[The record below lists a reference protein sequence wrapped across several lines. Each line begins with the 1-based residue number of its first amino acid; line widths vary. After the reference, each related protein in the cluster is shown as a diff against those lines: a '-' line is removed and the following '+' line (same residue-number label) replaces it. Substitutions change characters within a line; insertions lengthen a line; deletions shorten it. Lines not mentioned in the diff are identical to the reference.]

1 MMNQRQPGLQDTRSN
16 LELSTVGLRLAE
28 LLAALSVVT
37 DLGSWRLPE
46 TAMQACLLAT
56 RLAQRMNLSANV
68 VSDVY
73 YTTLLRSV
81 GCTAYAHEEAV
92 LLDEAELAA
101 AGSVDWADPRVA
113 LGFWLHHVA
122 QDSTPLERARI
133 IAASMPRWAFMR
145 YEQITSHCEVGAAMV
160 RRLGLAPVVQQALQQ
175 VFERWDGK
183 GIPHRLAGERLV
195 LPVRFA
201 QVATVAA
208 VFWRLGGPDAAIA
221 TVKQRGGGMLD
232 PSIAAGFVQH
242 GTELLAELEIAD
254 VLQALVLAEPEP
266 RKQIPDDGIDS
277 VARVFG
283 DMVDLKLAFTRG
295 HSSGVSELAEAAAR
309 RLRLNET
316 DVVAIRR
323 AGLLH
328 DLGRTSVSNRV
339 WEKRGPLT
347 TSEWE
352 QVRLHAYQSERI
364 LVRSPVLAPL
374 APLTG
379 MHHERQDGSG
389 YHRQAAGHA
398 VPQGAR
404 VLAAADAYQA
414 MTQERP
420 YRPALASATAADQ
433 LTAEVSQGRLD
444 GEAVRAI
451 LEVEGHRT
459 RPVRAAWPAGLSDR
473 EVEVLQVI
481 ATGGSYRDVA
491 QRLVIAPKTARHR
504 IEHVY
509 DKIGV
514 STRAAAAMFAMEH
527 DLVPR

>member
-1 MMNQRQPGLQDTRSN
+1 MNQRQPGQETSGNQEPSIGR
-16 LELSTVGLRLAE
+16 LRLAE
-28 LLAALSVVT
+28 RLAALSIVT

-56 RLAQRMNLSANV
+56 RLAQRMDVSAND

-92 LLDEAELAA
+92 LLDDAELAA
-101 AGSVDWADPRVA
+101 AGSVDWADPREA
-113 LGFWLHHVA
+113 LGFWLHRVA
-122 QDSTPLERARI
+122 SDSTPLEHARI
-133 IAASMPRWAFMR
+133 IVASMPRWVLIR
-145 YEQITSHCEVGAAMV
+145 HEQITSHCEVGAAMV
-160 RRLGLAPVVQQALQQ
+160 RRLELAPVVQQALQQ

-183 GIPHRLAGERLV
+183 GSPHRLAGERLV

-208 VFWRLGGPDAAIA
+208 VFWRWGGPGAAIA
-221 TVKQRGGGMLD
+221 TVKQRGGAMLD
-232 PSIAAGFVQH
+232 PWVAAGFLQYS
-242 GTELLAELEIAD
+242 TALLAELETAD
-254 VLQALVLAEPEP
+254 VLQALLLAEPEP
-266 RKQIPDDGIDS
+266 LKQIPDDGIDS
-277 VARVFG
+277 VARAFG
-283 DMVDLKLAFTRG
+283 DMVDLKLPFTRG

-309 RLRLNET
+309 RLRFNEP
-316 DVVAIRR
+316 DVVSIRR

-328 DLGRTSVSNRV
+328 DLGRMSVSNRI

-347 TSEWE
+347 ASEWE

-364 LVRSPVLAPL
+364 LVRSPLLAPL

-389 YHRQAAGHA
+389 YHRQATGNALPLA
-398 VPQGAR
+398 AR

-420 YRPALASATAADQ
+420 YRPALAPATAAG
-433 LTAEVSQGRLD
+433 LLATEVSKGRLD
-444 GEAVRAI
+444 GDCVRAV
-451 LEVEGHRT
+451 LEVAGHRT
-459 RPVRAAWPAGLSDR
+459 RPARSAWPAGLSDR
-473 EVEVLQVI
+473 EVEVLQLI

-491 QRLVIAPKTARHR
+491 QRLVISPKTARHH

-509 DKIGV
+509 NKIGV

-527 DLVPR
+527 DLVSR

>member
-1 MMNQRQPGLQDTRSN
+1 MNQRQPGLPDTRSN
-16 LELSTVGLRLAE
+16 QEPSIGRLRLAE
-28 LLAALSVVT
+28 LLAAFSVVT

-56 RLAQRMNLSANV
+56 RLAQRMDMSAKD

-92 LLDEAELAA
+92 LLDETELAV
-101 AGSVDWADPRVA
+101 AGSVDWADPREA

-122 QDSTPLERARI
+122 RDRTPLEHARI
-133 IAASMPRWAFMR
+133 IAANMPRWVFMR
-145 YEQITSHCEVGAAMV
+145 HEQITSHCEVGAAMV
-160 RRLGLAPVVQQALQQ
+160 RRLGLAPVVQQALEQ

-183 GIPHRLAGERLV
+183 GLRHRLAGERLV

-208 VFWRLGGPDAAIA
+208 VFWRWGGPDAAIA
-221 TVKQRGGGMLD
+221 IVKQRGGGMLD
-232 PSIAAGFVQH
+232 PSIAAIFLRYGA
-242 GTELLAELEIAD
+242 ELLAELETAD
-254 VLQALVLAEPEP
+254 VLLAVVLAEPEP
-266 RKQIPDDGIDS
+266 RKQIPDDRIDS
-277 VARVFG
+277 IARAFG
-283 DMVDLKLAFTRG
+283 DMVDLKLSFTRG

-309 RLRLNET
+309 GLRLNEP
-316 DVVAIRR
+316 DVFAIRR

-328 DLGRTSVSNRV
+328 DLGRMSVSNRI
-339 WEKRGPLT
+339 WEKLGPLT
-347 TSEWE
+347 ASEWE

-379 MHHERQDGSG
+379 MHHERQNGSG
-389 YHRQAAGHA
+389 YHRQAAGRA
-398 VPQGAR
+398 VPLSAR

-444 GEAVRAI
+444 GEAVRAV
-451 LEVEGHRT
+451 LEVAGHRT
-459 RPVRAAWPAGLSDR
+459 RPARAAWPAGLSDR
-473 EVEVLQVI
+473 EVEVLRVI

-491 QRLVIAPKTARHR
+491 QRLVIAPKTARHH

>member
-1 MMNQRQPGLQDTRSN
+1 MNQRQPGQQTSGN
-16 LELSTVGLRLAE
+16 QEPSIGHLRLAE
-28 LLAALSVVT
+28 LLAALSIVT

-56 RLAQRMNLSANV
+56 RLAQRMDMSAND
-68 VSDVY
+68 VSDVF

-92 LLDEAELAA
+92 LLDDAELAA
-101 AGSVDWADPRVA
+101 AGSVDWADPREA
-113 LGFWLHHVA
+113 LGFWLHRVA
-122 QDSTPLERARI
+122 SDSTPLEHARI
-133 IAASMPRWAFMR
+133 IVASMPRWVLIR
-145 YEQITSHCEVGAAMV
+145 HEQITSHCEVGAAMV
-160 RRLGLAPVVQQALQQ
+160 RRLELAPVVQQALQQ

-183 GIPHRLAGERLV
+183 GSPHRLAGERLV

-201 QVATVAA
+201 QVATAAA
-208 VFWRLGGPDAAIA
+208 VFWRWGGPGAAIA

-232 PSIAAGFVQH
+232 PSIAAVFLEYGAV
-242 GTELLAELEIAD
+242 LLAELETAD

-277 VARVFG
+277 VARAFG
-283 DMVDLKLAFTRG
+283 DMVDLKLPFTRG

-309 RLRLNET
+309 RLRFNEP
-316 DVVAIRR
+316 DVVSIRR

-328 DLGRTSVSNRV
+328 DLGRMSVSNRI

-347 TSEWE
+347 ASEWE

-364 LVRSPVLAPL
+364 LVRSPLLAPL

-389 YHRQAAGHA
+389 YHRQSAGHA
-398 VPQGAR
+398 VPLGAG
-404 VLAAADAYQA
+404 VLAAADAFQA

-420 YRPALASATAADQ
+420 YRPALASATAVDQ
-433 LTAEVSQGRLD
+433 LTTEVSQGRLD
-444 GEAVRAI
+444 GEAVRAV

-459 RPVRAAWPAGLSDR
+459 RPARSAWPAGLSDR
-473 EVEVLQVI
+473 EVEVLQLI

-491 QRLVIAPKTARHR
+491 SRLVISPKTARHH

-509 DKIGV
+509 NKIGV

-527 DLVPR
+527 DLVSR

>member
-1 MMNQRQPGLQDTRSN
+1 MNQRHPDQETSGNQEP
-16 LELSTVGLRLAE
+16 STGRLRLAE

-46 TAMQACLLAT
+46 TAMQASLLAT
-56 RLAQRMNLSANV
+56 RLAQLTNMSANDIC
-68 VSDVY
+68 DVY

-81 GCTAYAHEEAV
+81 GCTAYAHQEAV

-122 QDSTPLERARI
+122 QDSTLLERARI

-145 YEQITSHCEVGAAMV
+145 HEQITSHCEVGAAMV

-242 GTELLAELEIAD
+242 GTELLAELETAD
-254 VLQALVLAEPEP
+254 LLQALVMAEPEP

-283 DMVDLKLAFTRG
+283 DMVDLKLPFTRG

-309 RLRLNET
+309 RLRLNEA

-328 DLGRTSVSNRV
+328 DLGRMSVSNRV

-352 QVRLHAYQSERI
+352 QVRLHAYQTERI
-364 LVRSPVLAPL
+364 LVRSPVLAAL

-398 VPQGAR
+398 VPPGAR

-414 MTQERP
+414 MMQERP
-420 YRPALASATAADQ
+420 YRPALASATAADH
-433 LTAEVSQGRLD
+433 LTTEVSQGRLD
-444 GEAVRAI
+444 DEAVRAV
-451 LEVEGHRT
+451 LEVAGHRT
-459 RPVRAAWPAGLSDR
+459 RPARSVWPAGLSDR

-491 QRLVIAPKTARHR
+491 QSLVISPKTARHH

-509 DKIGV
+509 NKIGV

>member
-1 MMNQRQPGLQDTRSN
+1 LGRSR
-16 LELSTVGLRLAE
+16 E
-28 LLAALSVVT
+28 
-37 DLGSWRLPE
+37 
-46 TAMQACLLAT
+46 
-56 RLAQRMNLSANV
+56 
-68 VSDVY
+68 
-73 YTTLLRSV
+73 
-81 GCTAYAHEEAV
+81 
-92 LLDEAELAA
+92 
-101 AGSVDWADPRVA
+101 A

-122 QDSTPLERARI
+122 RDSTPFEHARI
-133 IAASMPRWAFMR
+133 IAASMPRWVFMR
-145 YEQITSHCEVGAAMV
+145 HEQITSHCEVGAAMV

-183 GIPHRLAGERLV
+183 GVPHRLAGERLV

-232 PSIAAGFVQH
+232 PSIASGYLQYSAV
-242 GTELLAELEIAD
+242 LLAELETAD
-254 VLQALVLAEPEP
+254 VVQALVLAEPEP
-266 RKQIPDDGIDS
+266 RKQIPDDAIDS
-277 VARVFG
+277 VARAFG
-283 DMVDLKLAFTRG
+283 DMVDLKLPFTRG

-309 RLRLNET
+309 RLRLNEPN
-316 DVVAIRR
+316 VVAIRR

-328 DLGRTSVSNRV
+328 DLGRMSVSNRV

-347 TSEWE
+347 ASEWE

-379 MHHERQDGSG
+379 MHHERQEGSG
-389 YHRQAAGHA
+389 YHRQSAGHA
-398 VPQGAR
+398 VPLGG

-414 MTQERP
+414 MRQERP

-433 LTAEVSQGRLD
+433 LTTEVSQGRLD
-444 GEAVRAI
+444 GEIVRAV
-451 LEVEGHRT
+451 LEVAGHRT
-459 RPVRAAWPAGLSDR
+459 RPARSAWPAGLSDR
-473 EVEVLQVI
+473 EVEVLRLI
-481 ATGGSYRDVA
+481 ATGGSYREVA
-491 QRLVIAPKTARHR
+491 QRLVISPKTARHH

-509 DKIGV
+509 NKIGV

>member
-1 MMNQRQPGLQDTRSN
+1 
-16 LELSTVGLRLAE
+16 
-28 LLAALSVVT
+28 
-37 DLGSWRLPE
+37 
-46 TAMQACLLAT
+46 
-56 RLAQRMNLSANV
+56 
-68 VSDVY
+68 
-73 YTTLLRSV
+73 
-81 GCTAYAHEEAV
+81 
-92 LLDEAELAA
+92 
-101 AGSVDWADPRVA
+101 
-113 LGFWLHHVA
+113 
-122 QDSTPLERARI
+122 
-133 IAASMPRWAFMR
+133 
-145 YEQITSHCEVGAAMV
+145 
-160 RRLGLAPVVQQALQQ
+160 
-175 VFERWDGK
+175 
-183 GIPHRLAGERLV
+183 LV

-208 VFWRLGGPDAAIA
+208 VFWRWGGPDAAIA

-232 PSIAAGFVQH
+232 PSIAAVFLQYSAV
-242 GTELLAELEIAD
+242 LLAELETAD
-254 VLQALVLAEPEP
+254 VVQALVMAEPEP
-266 RKQIPDDGIDS
+266 RKQIPDDRIDS
-277 VARVFG
+277 IARAFG
-283 DMVDLKLAFTRG
+283 DMVDLKLPFTRG

-309 RLRLNET
+309 KLRLNEP

-328 DLGRTSVSNRV
+328 DLGRMSVSNRV

-347 TSEWE
+347 VSEWE

-389 YHRQAAGHA
+389 YHRQSAGQA
-398 VPQGAR
+398 VPLGAR
-404 VLAAADAYQA
+404 VLAAADVYQA

-433 LTAEVSQGRLD
+433 LTAEVSQGSLD
-444 GEAVRAI
+444 GEAVHAV
-451 LEVEGHRT
+451 LEVAGHRT
-459 RPVRAAWPAGLSDR
+459 RPARFAWPAGLSDR

-491 QRLVIAPKTARHR
+491 QRLVISPKTARHH

-509 DKIGV
+509 NKIGV